1 MARTRNGHG
10 RRSGWGVPWY
20 KLKLLRASFG
30 LQCDRSIDRDS
41 NLPGSLLVGPDGKIV
56 AKDLHGDAIKA
67 AIAKALGKKVMLEF
81 DAENLRAILA
91 QTITDQRAT

>member
-1 MARTRNGHG
+1 
-10 RRSGWGVPWY
+10 
-20 KLKLLRASFG
+20 
-30 LQCDRSIDRDS
+30 
-41 NLPGSLLVGPDGKIV
+41 LLVGPDGKIV

-81 DAENLRAILA
+81 DAENLRAIIA